1 MVRIFLLLLPTFTV
15 LFPTPSSSQRQQ
27 IASWIFPKRLTV
39 ASGDGA
45 SGFFSFSHRSCFKR
59 KSFSTFSSSLK
70 YLSM

>member
-1 MVRIFLLLLPTFTV
+1 MVRIFFLLPILTV
-15 LFPTPSSSQRQQ
+15 LFPTPSSQCQQ
-27 IASWIFPKRLTV
+27 SASSIFPKRLTV

-45 SGFFSFSHRSCFKR
+45 SGFFSFSHSSCFKR